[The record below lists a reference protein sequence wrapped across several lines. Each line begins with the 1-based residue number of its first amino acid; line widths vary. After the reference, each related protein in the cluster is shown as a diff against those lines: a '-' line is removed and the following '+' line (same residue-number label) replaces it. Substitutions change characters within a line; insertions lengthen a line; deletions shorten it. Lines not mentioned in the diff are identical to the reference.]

1 MWLTQIIFFGLPWLT
16 WGGRPAVWLDLE
28 GRRFYVFS
36 LILYPQDVIYLT
48 AILIISAMALFLFT
62 AVAGRQWCGY
72 ACFIYM
78 LRKFVFRKKN
88 AGGNADSACSKCNGC
103 SDGSK
108 GGGCH

>member
-1 MWLTQIIFFGLPWLT
+1 MTQQIIVGL
-16 WGGRPAVWLDLE
+16 
-28 GRRFYVFS
+28 
-36 LILYPQDVIYLT
+36 I
-48 AILIISAMALFLFT
+48 
-62 AVAGRQWCGY
+62 VA

-88 AGGNADSACSKCNGC
+88 AGGSADSACSKCNGC